1 MPFMQSWCV
10 SRFYGQLSMLE
21 ARIER
26 AGTILASACP
36 STGKFDAS
44 VLRARYEGLLDPNY
58 ISRMRVLLGMVAV
71 TGLAALCLM
80 LT

>member
-26 AGTILASACP
+26 AGATLARACP
-36 STGKFDAS
+36 STGRFEAS
-44 VLRARYEGLLDPNY
+44 VMRARYEGLLDANY
-58 ISRMRVLLGMVAV
+58 ISRMRVLLGITAVA
-71 TGLAALCLM
+71 GLATLCLM
-80 LT
+80 LM